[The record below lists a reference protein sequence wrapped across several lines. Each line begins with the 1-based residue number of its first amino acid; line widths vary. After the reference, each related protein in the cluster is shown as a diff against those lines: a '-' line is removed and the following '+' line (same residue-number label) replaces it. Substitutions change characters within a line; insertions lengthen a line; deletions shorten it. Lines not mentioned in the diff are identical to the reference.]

1 MAPKWWQWCLA
12 PSPRD
17 TYVALQRKMSGGVV
31 AVDRK
36 WRLEGPEGVQVR
48 GNMIMHAFRRVQ
60 EFKGSNQT
68 GRVKEGGGFK

>member
-1 MAPKWWQWCLA
+1 
-12 PSPRD
+12 
-17 TYVALQRKMSGGVV
+17 MSGGVV

-36 WRLEGPEGVQVR
+36 WRFEGPEVVQVG
-48 GNMIMHAFRRVQ
+48 GNMSMHAFRRVQ